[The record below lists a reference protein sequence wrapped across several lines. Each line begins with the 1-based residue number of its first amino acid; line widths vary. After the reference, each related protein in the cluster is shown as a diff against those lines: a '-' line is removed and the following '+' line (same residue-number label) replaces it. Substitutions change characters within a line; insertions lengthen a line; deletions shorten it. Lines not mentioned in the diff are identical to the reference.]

1 MSPSDDAPKKGLTHN
16 PFAKLR
22 PDGKPAPREPAPAG
36 SKTPPPAPVPSKGR
50 VIVRREKKG
59 HGGKTVT
66 IAEGEGLTAAVLPAL
81 ERDAKKALG
90 TGARIEDGA
99 LVVQGDLADRLV
111 KWLTER
117 GFGPVTRG
125 N

>member
-1 MSPSDDAPKKGLTHN
+1 
-16 PFAKLR
+16 
-22 PDGKPAPREPAPAG
+22 
-36 SKTPPPAPVPSKGR
+36 